1 MFAVLCLYEPKDFE
15 LARHM
20 FDKNSTVWVNVSHL
34 DLLLVAP
41 SKRGLW
47 RYPKLGIPAS
57 SELRISQENAIFLFE
72 FMVYSLEWNRT
83 GMSVFL
89 YAPCMAN
96 GFLSDTWDI
105 FVHESSIS
113 LDLGASSSSS
123 SSSFYFPVFPPCSTP
138 RDSTCFFSGL
148 QGPTN
153 HRYDLIG
160 EGSGPCEKSRGSECR
175 AGQRGAVVSGRLKL
189 LGVLRWQWANRSTK
203 TLGFVVGLILRGW
216 NTIPS
221 YVEGTFHTVS
231 HEKRILFTNRWSVV
245 FGCDTHQGFDSM
257 EDFVETL
264 TTRAKGG
271 SILFRRMECF
281 PKDFSKDIQKWS

>member
-1 MFAVLCLYEPKDFE
+1 MTRRKWWWEWFWEQRFLQWRLTTKFRPRATPYIMF
-15 LARHM
+15 
-20 FDKNSTVWVNVSHL
+20 VSL
-34 DLLLVAP
+34 SSLPVSQYQCNDYRRL
-41 SKRGLW
+41 SWWSWRCRGW
-47 RYPKLGIPAS
+47 G
-57 SELRISQENAIFLFE
+57 
-72 FMVYSLEWNRT
+72 
-83 GMSVFL
+83 SV
-89 YAPCMAN
+89 
-96 GFLSDTWDI
+96 
-105 FVHESSIS
+105 S

-175 AGQRGAVVSGRLKL
+175 AGQRGAVVSGGWSYLASC
-189 LGVLRWQWANRSTK
+189 GDSEPTWSTK